1 MLIVV
6 KIGGRIINEII
17 PDAIISDIANLA
29 SSHKLVLIHGGGI
42 IVTDIATKLGI
53 PQKFVVSPK
62 GFRSRYTDEETVKIY
77 TMVMVGKLNTQI
89 VAALESH
96 GIPAVGL
103 SGFDGLL
110 IKAYRKK
117 RLIILDERGR
127 RRIIDGGYTG
137 KISKIN
143 TNLLHI
149 LLNNGFVP
157 VVAPVASSKE
167 FKYLNVDGDRCAA
180 YIAGFLKADK
190 LILLTDVDGI
200 VLNNK
205 IISNL
210 TMSNAKELLSKI
222 GPGMS
227 TKIFASIEALKMGV
241 QEVIISSGFI
251 EKPIITAIDH
261 KHGTVIRSE

>member
-6 KIGGRIINEII
+6 KVGGQIINKLIPEEII
-17 PDAIISDIANLA
+17 LDIASLA
-29 SSHKLVLIHGGGI
+29 PSHKLVFIHGGGI
-42 IVTDIATKLGI
+42 IVTDIATRLGK

-62 GFRSRYTDEETVKIY
+62 GFRSRYTDKETAKIY
-77 TMVMVGKLNTQI
+77 TMVMIGKLNTQI

-110 IKAYRKK
+110 IQAYRKK
-117 RLIILDERGR
+117 KLIIVDERGR
-127 RRIIDGGYTG
+127 RRIIEGGYTG
-137 KISKIN
+137 KIIKIN
-143 TNLLHI
+143 TKLLHI

-167 FKYLNVDGDRCAA
+167 FNYLNVDGDRCAA

-190 LILLTDVDGI
+190 LILLTGVEGL

-205 IISNL
+205 IITNL
-210 TMSNAKELLSKI
+210 TVSNAKELLPKI

-227 TKIFASIEALKMGV
+227 TKIFASLEALKMGV
-241 QEVIISSGFI
+241 QEVIIGSGFI
-251 EKPIITAIDH
+251 ERPIITAIEH
-261 KHGTVIRSE
+261 KRGTVIRSE